1 MSPDARKSIPPDRLL
16 LNLAAVCLVMI
27 GVTVSAAR
35 AEPVIRPDAL
45 VEFVRPDG
53 STAASLVAE
62 IAETPEARAVGLMG
76 RVLPDHMGGM
86 LFLFERA
93 EPQVFWMRNTPT
105 SLDIIFIDARGRV
118 LNIAARTTPN
128 SDQTYAS
135 SGEAL
140 TVVEAKAGF
149 AARFGV
155 REGFLMRWKR
165 VKR

>member
-1 MSPDARKSIPPDRLL
+1 MRPDRLL
-16 LNLAAVCLVMI
+16 LALAAICLLTV
-27 GVTVSAAR
+27 GGTVTAAH
-35 AEPVIRPDAL
+35 AGPVIRPDAV
-45 VEFVRPDG
+45 VEFLRPDG

-62 IAETPEARAVGLMG
+62 IADTPETRAVGLMG
-76 RVLPDHMGGM
+76 RVLPDYMGGM

-118 LNIAARTTPN
+118 LNIAAQTTPR

-135 SGEAL
+135 TGEAL

-155 REGFLMRWKR
+155 RKGYLMRWKR
-165 VKR
+165 VNR